1 LVVTPNLKT
10 SKIFKKK
17 IKNTILIM
25 RPEVASAL
33 FFFSLQRVQRDDFT
47 GRPNFFFDFYECES
61 AVLFFVPFE
70 TIALFFDTKRAK
82 TPACGPETNFSPG
95 LRQNRP
101 RNQPHFAGYPQ
112 PRDFTLVSLECA

>member
-1 LVVTPNLKT
+1 LAVTPNLKT

-47 GRPNFFFDFYECES
+47 GRPKFFFDFHECEF
-61 AVLFFVPFE
+61 AVLFFEQFE

-82 TPACGPETNFSPG
+82 TPACGPETNFSPDSDRTDRG
-95 LRQNRP
+95 TSR
-101 RNQPHFAGYPQ
+101 
-112 PRDFTLVSLECA
+112 TLQDTHSQENSLWSA